1 MEYEVTCV
9 GNFTKDTIVRGGR
22 ESVVNGGGFNYGC
35 HAARALRRRTAAVTR
50 LAVEDKQVL
59 EELEQAGVDVFPSYC
74 ESSTCLRLEYTN
86 EDLDERTISVTSF
99 AEPISAKE
107 LDGLR
112 SRAFVVGPSF
122 RDEIDLDALA
132 VLAERAELVSID
144 VQGFVRKVVDGLLYN
159 RPWDNQDK
167 YFHLA
172 SIIKADVQE
181 AEFLTGKS
189 DPHSACEILHDR
201 GAREILLTHCDGVVA
216 FDGHR
221 FFDVPFVARSLDG
234 RTGRGD
240 TCVASYVA
248 ARLEEDPPEA
258 ILWAAALTSR
268 KMEVPGP
275 FRGSF
280 DEVAETVE
288 REYRGRFPH

>member
-1 MEYEVTCV
+1 MEYEVACV

-22 ESVVNGGGFNYGC
+22 ESVVDGGGFNYGC
-35 HAARALRRRTAAVTR
+35 HAARALGRRTAAVTR
-50 LAVEDKQVL
+50 LAVEDKTAL
-59 EELEQAGVDVFPSYC
+59 EELKQAGVDVFPSYC

-86 EDLDERTISVTSF
+86 EELDERTISVTSR
-99 AEPISAKE
+99 AEPISTKE
-107 LDGLR
+107 LDR
-112 SRAFVVGPSF
+112 VHSRAFVVAPSF
-122 RDEIDLDALA
+122 RGEIGLEVIAL
-132 VLAERAELVSID
+132 LAERAELVSID

-159 RPWDNQDK
+159 RCWDNQDR
-167 YFHLA
+167 YFHVA
-172 SIIKADVQE
+172 SIIKADAVE

-189 DPHSACEILHDR
+189 DPHAACEILHDR
-201 GAREILLTHCDGVVA
+201 GAREIVLTHRDGVVV

-240 TCVASYVA
+240 TCVAAYVA
-248 ARLEEDPPEA
+248 ARLDQEPAEA

-275 FRGSF
+275 FRGSLV
-280 DEVAETVE
+280 EVAETVE